1 MSKPREIRLAT
12 ELYSDENFRTR
23 GQLQWGNLFVTW
35 IFDKINS
42 SGNGLIWVP
51 RQAIRCVEERQL
63 TMIRYRTILRH
74 SLSNSKFRQFF
85 VWKLFFCWQNNG
97 QLVRNCRLLEYR
109 KKIHAIWT
117 QHLRIVDRHVFP
129 CLFYKISIKNI
140 LIGYEITDLIRRS
153 E

>member
-42 SGNGLIWVP
+42 SGNELIWVP

-85 VWKLFFCWQNNG
+85 AWKLFFCWQNNG
-97 QLVRNCRLLEYR
+97 QLVRNCRILEYQ
-109 KKIHAIWT
+109 KKKFT
-117 QHLRIVDRHVFP
+117 QFELNTWE
-129 CLFYKISIKNI
+129 L
-140 LIGYEITDLIRRS
+140 LTDMFFLVYFM
-153 E
+153 EFLLKT